1 MGVSQGSKLNI
12 KHKEK
17 IKIKSNRY
25 FDKLVKTASK
35 KELSTPGTGYYKGV
49 EQALDRRASK
59 PI

>member
-1 MGVSQGSKLNI
+1 LNI

-25 FDKLVKTASK
+25 SDKLVKIASK
-35 KELSTPGTGYYKGV
+35 RELSTPGTGYYKGV